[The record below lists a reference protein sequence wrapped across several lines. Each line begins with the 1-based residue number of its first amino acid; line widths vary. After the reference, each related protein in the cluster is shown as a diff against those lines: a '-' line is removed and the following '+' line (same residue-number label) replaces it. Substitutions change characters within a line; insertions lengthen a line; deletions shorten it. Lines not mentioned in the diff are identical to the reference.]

1 MALFQNKLGLFLFY
15 FKFAHFWFD
24 GSSIWGIKFWNHVF
38 FFLLFLIDLSFFL
51 SSYSPGSGSFS
62 QLGSTPQI
70 SLPYSAMVRSELN
83 LPLEATFM
91 IAILA
96 HKSWFCEEMVLS
108 FSCDYENVQNAIRE
122 KNVLWLFL
130 EKNSF
135 KNNLGKNFT
144 LWSSLMRSF
153 THLINFINCQSS
165 DLLRQTTIPW

>member
-24 GSSIWGIKFWNHVF
+24 GSSIWGITFWNHVF
-38 FFLLFLIDLSFFL
+38 FFLIDLSFFL
-51 SSYSPGSGSFS
+51 FSYSPGSGSFS

-122 KNVLWLFL
+122 RTSLVILG
-130 EKNSF
+130 KNSF
-135 KNNLGKNFT
+135 KNNLGEHFI
-144 LWSSLMRSF
+144 LWL
-153 THLINFINCQSS
+153 
-165 DLLRQTTIPW
+165 W